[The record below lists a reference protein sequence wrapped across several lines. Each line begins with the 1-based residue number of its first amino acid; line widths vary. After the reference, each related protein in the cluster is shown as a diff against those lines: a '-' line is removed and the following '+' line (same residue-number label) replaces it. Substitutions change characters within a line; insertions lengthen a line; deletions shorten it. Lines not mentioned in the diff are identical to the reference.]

1 MIDDMRM
8 RNLAKL
14 TQRNYVRAVAQL
26 AQHFRTSPD
35 QLDREQV
42 REYLLYLVKERHVA
56 PNTYNV
62 VHSGL
67 KFLYHVTLGRD
78 WAMENLVC
86 AKSEKRLPVVL
97 SREEVAQLLNARHRL
112 KTRTMLM
119 ACYATGVRVSELVQ
133 LRNSDIDSQRMVVR
147 VDQGKGRKDRY
158 VMLSPG
164 LLESLRQYWK
174 RFRPADVLFL
184 GRKRDRPVTCVT
196 VQHVFRRAGRE
207 AGITKRVTPH
217 VLRHSFA
224 THLLEA
230 GVDLRTI
237 QALLGHRSL
246 QTTAVYTH
254 VSAGTIHAATR
265 HVDLLSFPKETVAS
279 S

>member
-1 MIDDMRM
+1 MTPLRQRMIDDMRM

-14 TQRNYVRAVAQL
+14 TQRNYVRAVVQL

-67 KFLYHVTLGRD
+67 KFFYQVTLGRD

-112 KTRTMLM
+112 KTHTMLM
-119 ACYATGVRVSELVQ
+119 TCYATGVRV
-133 LRNSDIDSQRMVVR
+133 
-147 VDQGKGRKDRY
+147 
-158 VMLSPG
+158 
-164 LLESLRQYWK
+164 
-174 RFRPADVLFL
+174 
-184 GRKRDRPVTCVT
+184 
-196 VQHVFRRAGRE
+196 
-207 AGITKRVTPH
+207 
-217 VLRHSFA
+217 
-224 THLLEA
+224 
-230 GVDLRTI
+230 
-237 QALLGHRSL
+237 GHRSL

-254 VSAGTIHAATR
+254 VSAGTIHAAMRCTR
-265 HVDLLSFPKETVAS
+265 VMSSASYDRSLSDRPLERIILKS
-279 S
+279 M